1 MLSLQQTIGN
11 RATVQTYADYEF
23 PPETI
28 YGNAGGDSDVIE
40 MPPEIITGD
49 IGSISGDD
57 EYMPDTI

>member
-1 MLSLQQTIGN
+1 
-11 RATVQTYADYEF
+11 
-23 PPETI
+23 
-28 YGNAGGDSDVIE
+28 VIE